1 MCHRQILNTRELEN
15 ITGEFLDRE
24 MIIKKFEIEVKIKDN
39 HPKDDLKWIIY
50 RLEDT
55 IKKSVFEWRNSFKI
69 KEIKD

>member
-1 MCHRQILNTRELEN
+1 
-15 ITGEFLDRE
+15 

-55 IKKSVFEWRNSFKI
+55 IKKSVFEWRDSSSI